1 VFSEKLHGSG
11 LGALFA
17 DLLGKH
23 HPSADGQFG
32 KLSAQ
37 NTVSVKIKF
46 LAIV

>member
-1 VFSEKLHGSG
+1 VFSKKLHGSG

-23 HPSADGQFG
+23 HPRANDQFG

-37 NTVSVKIKF
+37 YTVSMKI
-46 LAIV
+46 